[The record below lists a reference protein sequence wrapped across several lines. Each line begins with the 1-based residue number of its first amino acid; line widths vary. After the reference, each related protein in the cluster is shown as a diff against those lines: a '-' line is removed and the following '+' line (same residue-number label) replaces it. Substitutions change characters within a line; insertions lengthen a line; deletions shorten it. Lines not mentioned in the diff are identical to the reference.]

1 MEILSKLFGSSVRVK
16 IMRLFILN
24 TDTVFDIKMLV
35 SKARVPKT
43 SLRKDLNVLVAIGF
57 IKRKNS
63 KGKLLGFIFN
73 PDFAFISP
81 IKELLLNPEFM
92 KKDEIASRFKQVGRV
107 KLLAVSGIFIDNNE
121 SRLDILLVVDK
132 IKRSVFDQIIKTLEA
147 ELGKELTY
155 AIFTPDEFFYRLGM
169 YDKLLSDM
177 LDFPHEKLIAT
188 PEFSTFTLKK
198 T

>member
-1 MEILSKLFGSSVRVK
+1 MEILSKLFGSNVRVK

-24 TDTVFDIKMLV
+24 TDTVFDIKMLA

-43 SLRKDLNVLVAIGF
+43 SLRKDLNVLVSIGF
-57 IKRKNS
+57 VKRKSS
-63 KGKLLGFIFN
+63 KGKLIGFVFN
-73 PDFAFISP
+73 QEFPFISP

-92 KKDEIASRFKQVGRV
+92 KKDEIANRFKQVGKV
-107 KLLAVSGIFIDNNE
+107 KLLAVSGIFIENKQ
-121 SRLDILLVVDK
+121 SRLDILLVADK
-132 IKRSVFDQIIKTLEA
+132 IKRPVFDQIIKNLEA
-147 ELGKELTY
+147 ELGKELAY
-155 AIFTPDEFFYRLGM
+155 ALFTPDEFFYRLDM

-177 LDFPHEKLIAT
+177 FDFPHEKLIAT